1 MRQNGFAVEVSGGHE
16 KVDGLIATSNVTST
30 MFAERHT
37 KSILSDDTIQE
48 NNQNLISREQSEVQH
63 HHPVIT
69 EEITSTDREDTHP
82 ESTAL
87 GQQEFEVGTRETIQI
102 EHRDD
107 GDMRIEKESEG
118 VRESVS
124 SEVWQNQYIQ
134 SEEAY

>member
-1 MRQNGFAVEVSGGHE
+1 MRQTGFAVEVSGGH
-16 KVDGLIATSNVTST
+16 VNNGDGLIATSNVTST
-30 MFAERHT
+30 MFADRHT
-37 KSILSDDTIQE
+37 KSILSDDTTQE
-48 NNQNLISREQSEVQH
+48 NQNLVSREQSEVQHH

-69 EEITSTDREDTHP
+69 EEITSTDREETHP

-124 SEVWQNQYIQ
+124 SEVWQNQYMP
-134 SEEAY
+134 SEAY